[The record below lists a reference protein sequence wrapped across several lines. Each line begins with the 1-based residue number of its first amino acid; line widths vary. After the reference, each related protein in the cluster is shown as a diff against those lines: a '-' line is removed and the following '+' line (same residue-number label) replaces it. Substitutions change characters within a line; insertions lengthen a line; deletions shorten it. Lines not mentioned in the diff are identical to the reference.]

1 MAKIRTAAPAKRR
14 TLVVTPA
21 KKTIRVTPAKR
32 PAIVKAPPRKP
43 PEADPVSV
51 DARAAATARR
61 ASSKATKGAARAE
74 PDWKA
79 IALALAERVN
89 FAIMQL
95 STHGSGILFN
105 FKTGHSRHWRRYMA
119 EGLLLI
125 PGTKLDE
132 DVLDSLAYPPK
143 QRAKALQELRAKR
156 AAAEAADGKRAS
168 RPAAAPPIPPRRRGT
183 RAVAAAK
190 ADA

>member
-1 MAKIRTAAPAKRR
+1 MTKTKSSTTATPGKRR

-21 KKTIRVTPAKR
+21 KKTIRLTPAQR
-32 PAIVKAPPRKP
+32 PAIVKKPKP
-43 PEADPVSV
+43 PEAEP
-51 DARAAATARR
+51 APAE
-61 ASSKATKGAARAE
+61 ATKPGAGKPAKRATGAE

-105 FKTGHSRHWRRYMA
+105 FKTGSSRHWRRYMA

-132 DVLDSLAYPPK
+132 DVLDSLSYPPK
-143 QRAKALQELRAKR
+143 QRAKALKELRAKR
-156 AAAEAADGKRAS
+156 AAAEAAGGKRTS
-168 RPAAAPPIPPRRRGT
+168 RPAATPPIPPRRR
-183 RAVAAAK
+183 AARSTAIG
-190 ADA
+190 A